1 MRVGIVGAGP
11 AGAHLAHELS
21 RAGATV
27 YLYDAREAWEKPCGG
42 GVTSKALQDY
52 PFLGEGAAP
61 KSWVTS
67 LRLRTP
73 RDRELTLA
81 PRSSFAIY
89 SRQELGRL
97 MRERAVAAGARLACQ
112 RVEKTTRRGDQWEIE
127 TTGGSVSVDFL
138 VGADGA
144 NSVIRRRVGQPLS
157 GEDFSYGL
165 GWHVEGEVAHPP
177 GRVEIGYLEGLSGYC
192 WLFPRTDHLSFGIA
206 TGYREASP
214 EEMRTRLLAF
224 IRRDY
229 PAVAEAIVNPP
240 PGAPRA
246 RFYAA
251 MIPSLGVESWN
262 RLRASSVEDG
272 WALVGDAAGFV
283 DPLTGEGIYYAI
295 HSATLLAQ
303 ALITRPADYEAMWRA
318 SFGGELR
325 RAASLCDRFYSGRAG
340 STPLLE
346 RMVQAARY
354 HRGIRETVRDLIAG
368 EQGYLTLKK
377 QLFRSLLRPVD
388 IRRQAG

>member
-27 YLYDAREAWEKPCGG
+27 HLYDAREAWEKPCGG
-42 GVTSKALQDY
+42 GVTSKALHDY
-52 PFLGEGAAP
+52 PFLGEGTAP

-73 RDRELTLA
+73 RERELTLA

-89 SRQELGRL
+89 SRQELGRQ
-97 MRERAVAAGARLACQ
+97 MRERAVAAGAQLTCQ
-112 RVEKTTRRGDQWEIE
+112 RVEKTTRRGSQWEIE
-127 TTGGSVSVDFL
+127 TAGGSVHVDFL

-144 NSVIRRRVGQPLS
+144 NSVIRRRVGQALS
-157 GEDFSYGL
+157 ADNFSYGL
-165 GWHVEGEVAHPP
+165 GWHVDGAVAHPP

-206 TGYREASP
+206 TGYRETSP
-214 EEMRTRLLAF
+214 AEMRARLLAF

-229 PAVAEAIVNPP
+229 PAVAEAILHPG
-240 PGAPRA
+240 PGAPHA

-251 MIPSLGVESWN
+251 MIPSLGAETWD
-262 RLRASSVEDG
+262 RLRASSVDEG
-272 WALVGDAAGFV
+272 WALIGDAAGFV

-295 HSATLLAQ
+295 HSATLLAE
-303 ALITRPADYEAMWRA
+303 ALTGRPADYEAMWRT

-325 RAASLCDRFYSGRAG
+325 RAATLSDRFYSGSAG
-340 STPLLE
+340 GTPLLE
-346 RMVQAARY
+346 RMVQVARY
-354 HRGIRETVRDLIAG
+354 HRGVRETVRDLIAG
-368 EQGYLTLKK
+368 EQGYLTLKER
-377 QLFRSLLRPVD
+377 LFRSLLRPW
-388 IRRQAG
+388 

>member
-52 PFLGEGAAP
+52 SFLGEGAAP

-112 RVEKTTRRGDQWEIE
+112 RVEKTTRRGSQWEIE
-127 TTGGSVSVDFL
+127 TASGTVRVDFL

-144 NSVIRRRVGQPLS
+144 NSVIRRRVGQTLS

-206 TGYREASP
+206 TGYRETSP
-214 EEMRTRLLAF
+214 AEMRARLLTF
-224 IRRDY
+224 IQRDY
-229 PAVAEAIVNPP
+229 PAVAEAIVSPP
-240 PGAPRA
+240 PGGPRA

-251 MIPSLGVESWN
+251 MIPSLGVESWD

-295 HSATLLAQ
+295 HSATLLAE

-325 RAASLCDRFYSGRAG
+325 RAATLCDRFYSGRAG

-377 QLFRSLLRPVD
+377 RLFRSLLRPVG
-388 IRRQAG
+388 IGRQAE

>member
-1 MRVGIVGAGP
+1 
-11 AGAHLAHELS
+11 LS

-42 GVTSKALQDY
+42 GVTSKALLDY
-52 PFLGEGAAP
+52 PFLREGAAP

-73 RDRELTLA
+73 RHRELTLA

-89 SRQELGRL
+89 SRQELGRQ
-97 MRERAVAAGARLACQ
+97 MRERAIAAGAQLACQ
-112 RVEKTTRRGDQWEIE
+112 RVEKTTRRGSQWEIE
-127 TTGGSVSVDFL
+127 TAGGTVHVDFL

-144 NSVIRRRVGQPLS
+144 NSVIRRRVGQTLPA
-157 GEDFSYGL
+157 GDFSYGL
-165 GWHVEGEVAHPP
+165 GWHVDGEVAHPP

-206 TGYREASP
+206 TGYRETSP
-214 EEMRTRLLAF
+214 AEMRARLLAF
-224 IRRDY
+224 IRQDY
-229 PAVAEAIVNPP
+229 PAIAEAIVDPQ
-240 PGAPRA
+240 PGGPRA

-251 MIPSLGVESWN
+251 MIPSLGVETWD

-295 HSATLLAQ
+295 HSATLLAE

-325 RAASLCDRFYSGRAG
+325 RAAALCDRFYSGRAG
-340 STPLLE
+340 GTPLLE

-377 QLFRSLLRPVD
+377 RLFRSLLHPVD
-388 IRRQAG
+388 IRRQAR

>member
-214 EEMRTRLLAF
+214 EEMRARLLAF

-295 HSATLLAQ
+295 HSATLLAE

>member
-42 GVTSKALQDY
+42 GVTSKALEDY

-112 RVEKTTRRGDQWEIE
+112 RVEKTTRRGSQWEIE
-127 TTGGSVSVDFL
+127 TASGTVHVDFL

-144 NSVIRRRVGQPLS
+144 NSVIRRRVGQTLS

-251 MIPSLGVESWN
+251 MIPSLGVESWD

-295 HSATLLAQ
+295 HSATLLAE

-340 STPLLE
+340 RTPLLE

-377 QLFRSLLRPVD
+377 RLFRSLLRPVG
-388 IRRQAG
+388 IGRQAE

>member
-42 GVTSKALQDY
+42 GVTSKALLDY
-52 PFLGEGAAP
+52 PFLREGAAP

-73 RDRELTLA
+73 RHRELTLA

-89 SRQELGRL
+89 SRQELGRQ
-97 MRERAVAAGARLACQ
+97 MRERAIAAGAQLACQ
-112 RVEKTTRRGDQWEIE
+112 RVEKTTRRGSQWEIE
-127 TTGGSVSVDFL
+127 TAGGTVHVDFL

-144 NSVIRRRVGQPLS
+144 NSVIRRRVGQTLPA
-157 GEDFSYGL
+157 GDFSYGL
-165 GWHVEGEVAHPP
+165 GWHVDGEVAHPP

-206 TGYREASP
+206 TGYRETSP
-214 EEMRTRLLAF
+214 AEMRARLLAF
-224 IRRDY
+224 IRQDY
-229 PAVAEAIVNPP
+229 PAIAEAIVDPQ
-240 PGAPRA
+240 PGGPRA

-251 MIPSLGVESWN
+251 MIPSLGVETWD
-262 RLRASSVEDG
+262 RLRASSVEEG

-295 HSATLLAQ
+295 HSATLLAE

-325 RAASLCDRFYSGRAG
+325 RAATLCDRFYSGRAG
-340 STPLLE
+340 GTPLLE

-377 QLFRSLLRPVD
+377 RLFRSLLHPVD
-388 IRRQAG
+388 IRRQAR

>member
-1 MRVGIVGAGP
+1 MP
-11 AGAHLAHELS
+11 
-21 RAGATV
+21 
-27 YLYDAREAWEKPCGG
+27 
-42 GVTSKALQDY
+42 
-52 PFLGEGAAP
+52 
-61 KSWVTS
+61 
-67 LRLRTP
+67 
-73 RDRELTLA
+73 
-81 PRSSFAIY
+81 
-89 SRQELGRL
+89 
-97 MRERAVAAGARLACQ
+97 
-112 RVEKTTRRGDQWEIE
+112 
-127 TTGGSVSVDFL
+127 L
-138 VGADGA
+138 V
-144 NSVIRRRVGQPLS
+144 
-157 GEDFSYGL
+157 
-165 GWHVEGEVAHPP
+165 
-177 GRVEIGYLEGLSGYC
+177 
-192 WLFPRTDHLSFGIA
+192 
-206 TGYREASP
+206 
-214 EEMRTRLLAF
+214 
-224 IRRDY
+224 
-229 PAVAEAIVNPP
+229 AVAEAIVNPP

-251 MIPSLGVESWN
+251 MIPSLGVEIWN